1 MKNLQKSLIF
11 LVISALFLTSFT
23 FSYSQDMEARISRI
37 QTEGEI
43 LIPGD
48 DLYHTLFDRLTIS
61 FKNDGWQDEITEIK
75 IIRVVPADDVINW
88 YWYVQCKTKN
98 TSSPFYVGYDPHN
111 TQLGTYFIFD
121 KYPDEFIKFYE
132 AKQRYEQSVDPR
144 TIYSEALEKV
154 GPYKQGLY
162 NQLNY
167 EFKKLLYPLFDS
179 VSVWSQKFPG
189 KLYVEGKPIDKQFIY
204 DYLQD
209 YNNEANSSFFY
220 AVKIIYDNRSMERTG
235 SEGFIFIKDYFIRE
249 KVREGGLDNASDWV
263 VGRLKETAN
272 ETYEA
277 ALAGMI
283 LNSEKVYEEFRIY
296 FGSQE
301 ALLSPAK
308 EPEPVKKELTRDQ
321 KYLQSLGR

>member
-11 LVISALFLTSFT
+11 LAISALFLTSFT
-23 FSYSQDMEARISRI
+23 SSYSQDMEARISRI

-43 LIPGD
+43 LISGD
-48 DLYHTLFDRLTIS
+48 DLYHTLFDRLTAS

-98 TSSPFYVGYDPHN
+98 TSSPFYAGYDPHN

-121 KYPDEFIKFYE
+121 KYPQEFIEFYE
-132 AKQRYEQSVDPR
+132 EKQKYEQSIDPR

-154 GPYKQGLY
+154 DPYKQGLY
-162 NQLNY
+162 NQMNY

-179 VSVWSQKFPG
+179 VSVWSQKFPEKLYLDG
-189 KLYVEGKPIDKQFIY
+189 KLIDQQFIY
-204 DYLQD
+204 NYLQD
-209 YNNEANSSFFY
+209 YNNKSNPSFFY
-220 AVKIIYDNRSMERTG
+220 AVRTVYDNRSMERTG
-235 SEGFIFIKDYFIRE
+235 SEGFIFIKDYLIRE
-249 KVREGGLDNASDWV
+249 KVKEEGLNNASDWV
-263 VGRLKETAN
+263 VEKLKETAN
-272 ETYEA
+272 KTYED
-277 ALAGMI
+277 ALAGMT
-283 LNSEKVYEEFRIY
+283 LNFEKVYDEFRNY

-301 ALLSPAK
+301 ASLTTVEFL
-308 EPEPVKKELTRDQ
+308 EPKKELTRDQ